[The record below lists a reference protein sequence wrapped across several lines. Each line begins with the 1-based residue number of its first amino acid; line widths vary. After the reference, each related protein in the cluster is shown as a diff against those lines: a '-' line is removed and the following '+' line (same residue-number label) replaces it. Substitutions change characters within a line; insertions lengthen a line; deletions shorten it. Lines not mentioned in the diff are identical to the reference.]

1 MLTGIRAMP
10 DIPDSGQPC
19 WPTLQDKVACLS
31 EPAMHDGVP
40 VDARETQ
47 MAWVFLAGAR
57 VLKLKKPIRMDDLDY
72 SSLEARAR
80 ICAEEVRLNRRL
92 APDVY
97 RGTARLTREAPD
109 RLAIDGAGETVD
121 WLVVMRRLP
130 DERML
135 DRAIRAG
142 TVIPDDIDVIA
153 ELLAGFYRGLRPEP
167 IDPAAHLARFAS
179 DLGRSRS
186 FFAERRFGEVS
197 ARAAAAVE
205 RLSDALHRLSPMLAD
220 RIAEGRIVEG
230 HGDLRPEHVCL
241 ERPPVVIDC
250 LEFAPAL
257 RLVDP
262 FEELCFLSLEC
273 AVLDAR
279 WIGTMLV
286 ERLSASLEDLPPQP
300 LLAFYTSARATL
312 RARQALAHLLAPSPR
327 TPEKWLPLAG
337 HYLDEAQRAIARLG
351 SDAPRR

>member
-1 MLTGIRAMP
+1 MQEISN
-10 DIPDSGQPC
+10 SGQPC
-19 WPTLQDKVACLS
+19 WPTLEDKVACLS
-31 EPAMHDGVP
+31 EPAMHDGAP

-57 VLKLKKPIRMDDLDY
+57 VLKLKKPVRMDVLDY
-72 SSLEARAR
+72 SSLDARAR

-97 RGTARLTREAPD
+97 LGTARLTREAPG

-135 DRAIRAG
+135 DRAIRTG
-142 TVIPDDIDVIA
+142 TVTAADIEAVA
-153 ELLAGFYRGLRPEP
+153 ALLTGFYRGLRPEP
-167 IDPAAHLARFAS
+167 VDRAAHLARFAS
-179 DLGRSRS
+179 DLGYSRA
-186 FFAERRFGEVS
+186 FFAEHRFGDVS
-197 ARAAAAVE
+197 ARAAVAVE
-205 RLSDALHRLSPMLAD
+205 HLADALHRLSPMLAD
-220 RIAEGRIVEG
+220 RIAGGRIVEG

-241 ERPPVVIDC
+241 EHPPVIIDC

-262 FEELCFLSLEC
+262 FEELCFLSMEC

-279 WIGTMLV
+279 WIGTLLV

-300 LLAFYTSARATL
+300 LLAFHTAARATL

-337 HYLDEAQRAIARLG
+337 RYLDEAQRAIALLG
-351 SDAPRR
+351 LDALRQ